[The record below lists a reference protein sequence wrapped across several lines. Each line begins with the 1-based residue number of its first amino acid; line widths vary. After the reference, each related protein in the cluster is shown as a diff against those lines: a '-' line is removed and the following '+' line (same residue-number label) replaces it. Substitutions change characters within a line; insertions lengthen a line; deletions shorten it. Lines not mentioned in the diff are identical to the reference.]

1 MSRVLF
7 QAGYISNHK
16 VSTML
21 VTNLTVVFLVTIQL
35 IDTVV
40 LQHKIVV
47 KLFLINL

>member
-1 MSRVLF
+1 
-7 QAGYISNHK
+7 
-16 VSTML
+16 ML

-40 LQHKIVV
+40 LKHKIAV